1 MIASAVGAC
10 EEYTPDLKKGEKVKS
25 PGVLYKHYSPRCK
38 TLLYTTEEA
47 VLQQIKKE
55 RDMGAR
61 VAVLCENASVKAFE
75 ATGVTVLNLGETDAE
90 EAQNLYA
97 LLRKA
102 ESVCDVL
109 IALEPSRK
117 EGVMAGVLNRLRKAC
132 SSEDIQH

>member
-1 MIASAVGAC
+1 
-10 EEYTPDLKKGEKVKS
+10 
-25 PGVLYKHYSPRCK
+25 
-38 TLLYTTEEA
+38 
-47 VLQQIKKE
+47 
-55 RDMGAR
+55 MGAR